1 MAFAGIFQPFARLRW
16 IRFGLLMR
24 DRKFSRRFFR
34 SANNGFTTTISS
46 VGCSAFLAIRKAGP
60 WPVITASQG
69 PCGSHLGPK
78 RTPRFV
84 IFLSLAVFDRVKA
97 EGLAAS
103 AEPDARN
110 APDLAPCPRLRLTR
124 SEIAI
129 HEFGRHRHQDQSK
142 NPAHHT
148 TGSKL
153 APRRAVLKFNFD
165 AIHRSIMQTDGAS
178 PDDLSRCSRSSLTG
192 NLTSVSSHLTVSP
205 D

>member
-24 DRKFSRRFFR
+24 DRKFSRRF
-34 SANNGFTTTISS
+34 SVPQTT
-46 VGCSAFLAIRKAGP
+46 
-60 WPVITASQG
+60 
-69 PCGSHLGPK
+69 
-78 RTPRFV
+78 
-84 IFLSLAVFDRVKA
+84 SLRQP

-110 APDLAPCPRLRLTR
+110 GRDLAPRPRLRVTR

-129 HEFGRHRHQDQSK
+129 HEFGRHRHHDQSK

-153 APRRAVLKFNFD
+153 APRRAVLNSY
-165 AIHRSIMQTDGAS
+165 ALI
-178 PDDLSRCSRSSLTG
+178 SRSPLI
-192 NLTSVSSHLTVSP
+192 VY
-205 D
+205 